1 MDHNHVFRVF
11 LDEIQEESKRNRV
24 QEVLSWIQRKYP
36 DLTPV
41 IKWNQPMF
49 MHQGTFIIAFSVAKE
64 HLAVSPEQ
72 AGIAHFNQAI
82 DEAGYRATTMLFRI
96 RWNQEVHYD
105 LLAKIIEFNCEDK
118 KGLKTFWRQ

>member
-1 MDHNHVFRVF
+1 MDHHVFRVF
-11 LDEIQEESKRNRV
+11 LDEIHEKSKRNRV
-24 QEVLSWIQRKYP
+24 QEVLSWIQRNYP

-72 AGIAHFNQAI
+72 AGIERFNQAI
-82 DEAGYRATTMLFRI
+82 HEAGYRATTMLFRI
-96 RWNQEVHYD
+96 PWNQEVRYD
-105 LLAKIIEFNCEDK
+105 LLAKMIKFNCEDK

>member
-1 MDHNHVFRVF
+1 MDHHVFRVF
-11 LDEIQEESKRNRV
+11 LDEIHEESKRNRV
-24 QEVLSWIQRKYP
+24 QEVLSWIQRNFP

-49 MHQGTFIIAFSVAKE
+49 MDQGIFIIAFSVAKE

-72 AGIAHFNQAI
+72 AGIEHFKQAI
-82 DEAGYRATTMLFRI
+82 HEAGYQATTMLFRI
-96 RWNQEVHYD
+96 RWNQEVRYD
-105 LLAKIIEFNCEDK
+105 LLAKMIEFNCEDK